1 MRSVVHPVLR
11 SMLVLALISMMILLL
26 AVGSSDAPAM
36 GANPVQF
43 VVQTKCPPLKRYS
56 AEQSKQIG
64 QARQKLRAAD
74 PGNVLLGVTDDY
86 SRLREQCRAIEPPA
100 AAK

>member
-1 MRSVVHPVLR
+1 MPVL
-11 SMLVLALISMMILLL
+11 APLLMTIWL
-26 AVGSSDAPAM
+26 PVAGSSDADAM
-36 GANPVQF
+36 GASPTQF

-64 QARQKLRAAD
+64 QARQRLRAAD

-86 SRLREQCRAIEPPA
+86 SRVREQCRAIEAAPA